1 MNENVK
7 RFLMDCIDCYSQ
19 GEFYKANASIC
30 MQVELALNEKIFPSY
45 PIEITDEL
53 YDKVFFKTKELWPND
68 PFFALNSET
77 AAGYG
82 VDVNHKHVTGSLTE
96 LKEGDLAKWKINL
109 QRYCLSEKLDG
120 LSLSCYYV
128 KQGGKIVLNQLV
140 TRGNG
145 VIGKD
150 ATRHANLLTTIPKEL
165 DFDAHGGL
173 VTMNMAHSQIFKDKD
188 VETVEVR
195 GELICPKADI
205 GKMIA
210 ELYETY
216 HRVYKNGRN
225 TITGFLGSKET
236 NPVIAKYAHFV
247 AYDIYINDSNDFDK
261 TNQLDN
267 LKDLGF
273 EIPEYETK
281 YGTDLNDNMLMDKVR
296 DIKTNSKY
304 ECDGVVINM
313 DTVPEQYKGFDTG
326 TINPLSGRKFK
337 IGATENEGITKVTG
351 IIWDVSKDGY
361 LKPVIQVEPI
371 NLCGVTITNITG
383 HNYKYVKDNNI
394 AVGSTLQILRAGDV
408 IPKHKETLS
417 HPNELDF
424 CLPKIPT
431 LLTESGTDLLVDFDK
446 LEETNQKTWADYTNE
461 RTIKQLIAFCDEL
474 EIEESG
480 EGTIRAIYPDL
491 LQQVVENLE
500 YGFYLALYNLPKS
513 VFETNIGVNG
523 IKFYNNLHNRIN
535 KMTEVEWCSAC
546 SIFGRGFGQKK
557 LQKVYDKY
565 KTLQVKSSQLIA
577 MEGFAEKSCQAY
589 MEHINDYV
597 EFIRKSAEAGIKF
610 EAPKEVEV
618 LSNKFEGVVVAFTGC
633 RDKDLVDTINA
644 NGGIASDNFTK
655 KTNILIVKDKSTT
668 SSKMQKAKEQGC
680 EIITL
685 TEARQRFNS

>member
-1 MNENVK
+1 MNEVVK
-7 RFLMDCIDCYSQ
+7 QFLQDCVSWYSQ

-30 MQVELALNEKIFPSY
+30 MQVELALDEKIFPRY

-53 YDKVFFKTKELWPND
+53 YDKVFFKAKELWPND

-82 VDVNHKHVTGSLTE
+82 VDVNHKHITGSLTE
-96 LKEGDLAKWKINL
+96 LKEGDLARWKINL

-120 LSLSCYYV
+120 LSLSCYYI
-128 KQGGKIVLNQLV
+128 KQGNKIVLSQLV

-150 ATRHANLLTTIPKEL
+150 ATRHAKALTSVPKTI
-165 DFDAHGGL
+165 DFGDAGIKFN
-173 VTMNMAHSQIFKDKD
+173 NMAHQEVFTNDK
-188 VETVEVR
+188 VETIEVR

-236 NPVIAKYAHFV
+236 NPVIAKYARFI
-247 AYDIYINDSNDFDK
+247 AYDIYVNDSNEFDK
-261 TNQLDN
+261 SNQLAN
-267 LKDLGF
+267 LKTLGF
-273 EIPEYETK
+273 EIPEYELK
-281 YGTDLNDNMLMDKVR
+281 FGNELNDAMLMDKVR

-313 DTVPEQYKGFDTG
+313 DTVPEQWKGFDTG

-337 IGATENEGITKVTG
+337 IGATANEGVTKVTG
-351 IIWDVSKDGY
+351 VVWDVSKDGY

-371 NLCGVTITNITG
+371 SLCGVTITNITG
-383 HNYKYVKDNNI
+383 HNYKYIVDNNI
-394 AVGSTLQILRAGDV
+394 AVGSTLQILRSGDV
-408 IPKHKETLS
+408 IPKHKNTIS
-417 HPNELDF
+417 HLDNLDF

-431 LLTESGTDLLVDFDK
+431 LLTETGTDLLVNFDK
-446 LEETNQKTWADYTNE
+446 LAEVDENAWCDYTNE
-461 RTIKQLIAFCDEL
+461 VNIKCLMAFCDEL

-480 EGTIRAIYPDL
+480 EGTIRAIYSDL
-491 LQQVVENLE
+491 LRLVNKDN
-500 YGFYLALYNLPKS
+500 GFNIYIALYNLPKS
-513 VFETNIGVNG
+513 VFESNIGVNG
-523 IKFYNNLHNRIN
+523 IKFYNNFHNRMKTI
-535 KMTEVEWCSAC
+535 TEVEWCSAC
-546 SIFGRGFGQKK
+546 SIFGRGFGKKK
-557 LQKVYDKY
+557 LQKVYDKF
-565 KTLQVKSSQLIA
+565 KTLEVKPIDLIS
-577 MEGFAEKSCQAY
+577 MEGFAEKSGAAY
-589 MEHINDYV
+589 VEHLKDYV
-597 EFIRKSAEAGIKF
+597 DFMNYSKEAGIKF
-610 EAPKEVEV
+610 EAPKETEV

-633 RDKDLVDTINA
+633 RDKELTDVINA
-644 NGGIASDNFTK
+644 NGGTASDNFTK

-668 SSKMQKAKEQGC
+668 SSKMQKAQQQGC

-685 TEARQRFNS
+685 TEARHRFIG

>member
-1 MNENVK
+1 MNDVVK
-7 RFLMDCIDCYSQ
+7 QFLQDCVSWYSQ
-19 GEFYKANASIC
+19 GEFYKANASTC

-45 PIEITDEL
+45 PIKITDNL
-53 YDKVFFKTKELWPND
+53 YDKVFFKCKELWPND

-82 VDVNHKHVTGSLTE
+82 VDVKHKHITGSLTE
-96 LKEGDLAKWKINL
+96 LKEGDLAKWKIDA

-120 LSLSCYYV
+120 LSLSCYYI
-128 KQGGKIVLNQLV
+128 KQGDKIILNQLV

-150 ATRHANLLTTIPKEL
+150 ATRHAKALTSIPKTI
-165 DFDAHGGL
+165 DFGSAGICFN
-173 VTMNMAHSQIFKDKD
+173 NMAHQDIFTNSN
-188 VETVEVR
+188 VETIEVR
-195 GELICPKADI
+195 GELICPKAEI

-236 NPVIAKYAHFV
+236 NIVIAKYARFV

-261 TNQLDN
+261 SNQLLN
-267 LKDLGF
+267 LQFLGF
-273 EIPEYETK
+273 EIPKFETK
-281 YGTDLNDNMLMDKVR
+281 FGNELNDEMLMDKVR
-296 DIKTNSKY
+296 DIKTNSEY

-313 DTVPEQYKGFDTG
+313 DTVPKQYKGFDTG

-337 IGATENEGITKVTG
+337 IGATANEGDTEVTG
-351 IIWDVSKDGY
+351 IVWDVSKDGY
-361 LKPVIQVEPI
+361 LKPVIQVKPI

-383 HNYKYVKDNNI
+383 HNYKYVVDNNI
-394 AVGSTLQILRAGDV
+394 AVGAVIHITRSGDV
-408 IPKHKETLS
+408 IPKHKKTLS
-417 HPNELDF
+417 CPAVKDF
-424 CLPKIPT
+424 QIPKIPT
-431 LLTESGTDLLVDFDK
+431 LLTESGTDLLVDFDALSK
-446 LEETNQKTWADYTNE
+446 QDAEVWGQYLKEMD
-461 RTIKQLIAFCDEL
+461 IKQLIAFCDEL

-480 EGTIRAIYPDL
+480 EGTVRAIYFDL
-491 LQQVVENLE
+491 IHTVNATTG
-500 YGFYLALYNLPKS
+500 YNNYIALYKLPKE
-513 VFETNIGVNG
+513 VFETNIGING
-523 IKFYNNLHNRIN
+523 VKFYNNLHNRMKTI
-535 KMTEVEWCSAC
+535 TEVEWCSAC
-546 SIFGRGFGQKK
+546 SIFGRGFGKKK

-565 KTLQVKSSQLIA
+565 KTLGVKPSEVISL
-577 MEGFAEKSCQAY
+577 EGFAEKSATAY
-589 MEHINDYV
+589 VDHLKDYV
-597 EFIRKSAEAGIKF
+597 DFMNYSKEAGIVF

-668 SSKMQKAKEQGC
+668 STKMQKAQQQGC

-685 TEARQRFNS
+685 AEAHHRFIS